1 MALSVLLQTSRVSA
15 EATVERLQAL
25 EIDAQVLDQPN
36 VWVKLASAGTYR
48 VRVAVPEA
56 DVERARAELAR
67 LEGEARPRVGSLAKE
82 VQRVLLGATL
92 AAGAV
97 GGILLALGGASSPPS
112 SSSSSSTSSSGF
124 HYELVWAAG
133 VWLAWIAVWVVRSR
147 GRAPEAG

>member
-36 VWVKLASAGTYR
+36 LWVKLASAGTYR

-56 DVERARAELAR
+56 ELERARAELAR
-67 LEGEARPRVGSLAKE
+67 LDGEAGPRVRSLANE
-82 VQRVLLGATL
+82 VQRVLLVATL
-92 AAGAV
+92 VAGAL
-97 GGILLALGGASSPPS
+97 GGILLALGAR
-112 SSSSSSTSSSGF
+112 
-124 HYELVWAAG
+124 YELAWAAG